1 MNSPYLHIAG
11 DCVVASPN
19 GEFELLKRCIAV
31 LATRPLLRSQRSVN
45 VFEIVIEL
53 ELQHSTAHSL
63 TGDYTMKL
71 TSLRRA
77 LVAIPAVLTLMAGVA
92 QAQTREVKIYALGA
106 KSGVVRIF
114 GLNSEAAMKAA
125 AEQINKNG
133 GVTLGDGAKGRLV
146 IEYLDDRCNAEEG
159 INALR
164 RIASQPDSF
173 IAVGP
178 TCSNVAEPVFGILQ
192 KKAGDAS
199 DSGLQFPIYTDVA
212 AKGGL
217 ASMSQWAFRNV
228 PSESAMYKSLFEWIK
243 ATYPNVKTI
252 WGGVEKDF
260 AHSNAT
266 FNVMKDHASKIGF
279 EVKGQSEWLL
289 ADTAFS
295 TQVREMRRGESDL
308 VMISAHPFTTC
319 GVLKEMQRQNVKPK
333 LLVGLTSSSSL
344 ETLQGCAVQAEGMVI
359 PTSFA
364 PVTAEARSAAK
375 AVQAA
380 GANMDLHNA
389 AAWENIFTL
398 KDLIEKSKIMAR
410 PDTLQ
415 ADRNKMREALATMK
429 ETNGLLGKIGR
440 TDDREAVKPFLFV
453 QAKKGEWAVAHTPN

>member
-1 MNSPYLHIAG
+1 MLRFARASFVSIA
-11 DCVVASPN
+11 A
-19 GEFELLKRCIAV
+19 AAA
-31 LATRPLLRSQRSVN
+31 LA
-45 VFEIVIEL
+45 
-53 ELQHSTAHSL
+53 
-63 TGDYTMKL
+63 G
-71 TSLRRA
+71 TSA
-77 LVAIPAVLTLMAGVA
+77 AA
-92 QAQTREVKIYALGA
+92 QERVVKIYGFGA

-125 AEQINKNG
+125 AEQINQAG
-133 GVTLGDGAKGRLV
+133 GVTLGDGAKAKIV

-164 RIASQPDSF
+164 RIAAQNDAF
-173 IAVGP
+173 VAVGP

-199 DSGLQFPIYTDVA
+199 DSGLQFPLYTDVA

-228 PSESAMYKSLFEWIK
+228 PSESAMYKSLFDWIK
-243 ATYPNVKTI
+243 ATRPDVKAI

-266 FNVMKDHASKIGF
+266 FNVMKGHAEKAGF
-279 EVKGQSEWLL
+279 EVKGASEWLL
-289 ADTAFS
+289 ADTSFS
-295 TQVREMRRGESDL
+295 TQVREMRRGEADL

-319 GVLKEMQRQNVKPK
+319 GVLKEMQRQGVKPK
-333 LLVGLTSSSSL
+333 MLVGLTSSSSM
-344 ETLQGCAVQAEGMVI
+344 ETLQGCAAQAEGLII

-364 PVTAEARSAAK
+364 PVTPEAKKAAELVA
-375 AVQAA
+375 AA

-398 KDLIEKSKIMAR
+398 KELIEKAKILAK
-410 PDTLQ
+410 PDTIQ
-415 ADRNKMREALATMK
+415 ADRARMREALAAVK
-429 ETNGLLGKIGR
+429 ETTGLLGKVGR

-453 QAKKGEWAVAHTPN
+453 RAEKGAWAVAHRPN

>member
-1 MNSPYLHIAG
+1 MALGTFSIRAYQIRTSRITCTA
-11 DCVVASPN
+11 
-19 GEFELLKRCIAV
+19 
-31 LATRPLLRSQRSVN
+31 LAALTVTL
-45 VFEIVIEL
+45 
-53 ELQHSTAHSL
+53 TAL
-63 TGDYTMKL
+63 
-71 TSLRRA
+71 
-77 LVAIPAVLTLMAGVA
+77 PAMAQERTL
-92 QAQTREVKIYALGA
+92 KIYGFGA

-125 AEQINKNG
+125 AEQINKAG
-133 GVTLGDGAKGRLV
+133 GVTLGDGAKAKLV

-164 RIASQPDSF
+164 RIASQNDSVV
-173 IAVGP
+173 AVGP

-192 KKAGDAS
+192 KKAGDAT
-199 DSGLQFPIYTDVA
+199 DSGLQFPLYTDVA

-228 PSESAMYKSLFEWIK
+228 PSESNMYKAMFEWIK
-243 ATYPNVKTI
+243 ATRPDIKTV

-266 FNVMKDHASKIGF
+266 FNAMKGHAEKTGF

-289 ADTAFS
+289 ADTSFS
-295 TQVREMRRGESDL
+295 TQVREMRRGEVDL

-319 GVLKEMQRQNVKPK
+319 GVLKEMARQGVKPK
-333 LLVGLTSSSSL
+333 MMVGLTSSSSM
-344 ETLQGCAVQAEGMVI
+344 ETLQGCAQQAEGILI

-364 PVTAEARSAAK
+364 PVTPEAKKAAE

-380 GANMDLHNA
+380 GASMDLHNA

-398 KDLIEKSKIMAR
+398 KDLIEKDKVMGR

-415 ADRNKMREALATMK
+415 ADRQKIREALASMK
-429 ETNGLLGKIGR
+429 ESQGLLGKVGR
-440 TDDREAVKPFLFV
+440 TEDREAIKPFLFV
-453 QAKKGEWAVAHTPN
+453 KAEKGAWTVAHRPN